1 MENEHLKL
9 LSINQACERLNLGR
23 WSIYKLINQNRLKT
37 VKLGRRRLV
46 TMSAIRAFIENLE
59 AEGGVLET

>member
-23 WSIYKLINQNRLKT
+23 WSVYKLINQNRLRT

-46 TMSAIRAFIENLE
+46 TMGAIRAFIENLE
-59 AEGGVLET
+59 AEGGCP

>member
-9 LSINQACERLNLGR
+9 LNINQACERPNLGR
-23 WSIYKLINQNRLKT
+23 WSVYKLINQNRLKT
-37 VKLGRRRLV
+37 VKVGKRRLV

-59 AEGGVLET
+59 AEGGVRET